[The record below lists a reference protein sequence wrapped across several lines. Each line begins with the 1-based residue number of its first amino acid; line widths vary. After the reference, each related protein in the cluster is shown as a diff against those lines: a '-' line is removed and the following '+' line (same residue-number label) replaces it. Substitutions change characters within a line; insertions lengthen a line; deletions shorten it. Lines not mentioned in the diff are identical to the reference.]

1 MRTQLQTEV
10 NDKFTEAF
18 GRTPLK
24 QRLDDIL
31 GEAIELSRCVDFMK
45 VKEELSDLLA
55 SSIQLANEAEWDYE
69 DLVRDTLK
77 KIERRKTQYLT
88 LGRKIQVALLGGA
101 FNPVTNGHIQSAK
114 FVLDSSK
121 TFDEVWLLP
130 AYGHMYG
137 KHMALPEQR
146 LEMCRLAAKVDAR
159 IKVFD
164 FEIEKQLKGETYQ
177 TVKLLQETPMA
188 NDKYNFSWVIGMDNA
203 KTFDKWVN
211 YENLEKL
218 IRFVVIPRK
227 GYNFDPAINWFLKA
241 PHIYVAADNPVDE
254 ISSTK
259 IRDWIHQDNQPLLAM
274 YLNPDV
280 LSYIEKNKIY
290 D

>member
-1 MRTQLQTEV
+1 MRNKLQTEV
-10 NDKFTEAF
+10 NDKFLEAF

-55 SSIQLANEAEWDYE
+55 SAIQLANEAEWDYE

-88 LGRKIQVALLGGA
+88 LGRKTQVALLGGA
-101 FNPVTNGHIQSAK
+101 FNPITNGHIQTAK

-121 TFDEVWLLP
+121 TFDEVWLTP
-130 AYGHMYG
+130 AYNHMYG
-137 KHMALPEQR
+137 KNMASPEHR
-146 LEMCRLAAKVDAR
+146 LLMCQMAAKVDAR

-164 FEIEKQLKGETYQ
+164 FEIQNQLQGETYQ
-177 TVKLLQETPMA
+177 TVKLLQETEMA
-188 NDKYNFSWVIGMDNA
+188 KDKYNFSMVIGMDNA
-203 KTFDKWVN
+203 QTFDKWVN
-211 YENLEKL
+211 YEHLEKL

-227 GYNFDPAINWFLKA
+227 GYAFDPAVTWFLKA
-241 PHIYVAADNPVDE
+241 PHIYISADNPVDE
-254 ISSTK
+254 ISSTQ
-259 IRDWIHQDNQPLLAM
+259 IRNWVHEDKQTMLAK
-274 YLNPDV
+274 YLHPDV
-280 LSYIEKNKIY
+280 FTYIENNKLY
-290 D
+290 E